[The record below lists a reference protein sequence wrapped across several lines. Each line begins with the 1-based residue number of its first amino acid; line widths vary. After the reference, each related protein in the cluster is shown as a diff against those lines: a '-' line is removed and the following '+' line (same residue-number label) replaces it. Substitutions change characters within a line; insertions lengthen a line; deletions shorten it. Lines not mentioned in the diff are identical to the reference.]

1 MAMRRTRG
9 VKMSYFSSPETLNI
23 AIRARACCKVKF
35 CLCGDET
42 CRNIPRIPSARVCSY
57 SGSAQEVKLMQGFL
71 RSSTNHSHGLLFAA
85 LTILLVIA
93 ISPGSY
99 AQSYSVLYNFAS
111 GLDNGGAFPYAGL
124 TMDSQGNLYARPTPA
139 GPVTPAASSSSP
151 IAAATGSTHLCIS
164 SPAATTEANP
174 KLE

>member
-1 MAMRRTRG
+1 
-9 VKMSYFSSPETLNI
+9 
-23 AIRARACCKVKF
+23 
-35 CLCGDET
+35 
-42 CRNIPRIPSARVCSY
+42 
-57 SGSAQEVKLMQGFL
+57 MQGFL

-124 TMDSQGNLYARPTPA
+124 TMDSQGNLYGTTYA
-139 GPVTPAASSSSP
+139 GGTGNAGGVFKLTHRGGN
-151 IAAATGSTHLCIS
+151 GSTHLCIS
-164 SPAATTEANP
+164 SPAATTEVNP
-174 KLE
+174 KPE